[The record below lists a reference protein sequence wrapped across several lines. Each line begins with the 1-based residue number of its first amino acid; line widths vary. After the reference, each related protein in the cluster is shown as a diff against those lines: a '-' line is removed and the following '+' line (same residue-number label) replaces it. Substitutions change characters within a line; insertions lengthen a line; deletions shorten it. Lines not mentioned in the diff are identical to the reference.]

1 MRKPETKIIDWVN
14 DLSQPRETSELIQ
27 LAQRQKAGKI
37 KVWEIRS
44 AEKAPQYVVVIF
56 EIVGEPAT

>member
-1 MRKPETKIIDWVN
+1 MRKPETKVKVIDWVN

-37 KVWEIRS
+37 KVWGIRLK
-44 AEKAPQYVVVIF
+44 ENAPQYVVVIF
-56 EIVGEPAT
+56 DTVG